1 MTVWPTT
8 RLHEIAKIRA
18 GGSLQLTGKHF
29 VAAGVPAYGAG
40 GLNGYVTTSEYE
52 GSAIILSSIGARCG
66 KCFYVNGEW
75 TSLANTQV
83 IFPDPAR
90 VDAKFL
96 WYQLNDERRWHRSGT
111 AQPFIKPA
119 DVKNSSVFLPS
130 LAKQKRIAD
139 VLDRTDALRTKRRV
153 ALALLDDLSQ
163 SIFLDM
169 FGDPMANDR
178 GWPAVSVAEF
188 VNGFESGKNLVADDL
203 SDRASRYRVLRT
215 SAITS
220 LRFRPDQTKPV
231 PQNYEPPLHHLVKDG
246 DLLFGRANTGELIG
260 ATALVKSVGSNV
272 LLPDKIWRFKWPP
285 VAASDPIWVMHLFR
299 TPAFRHEL
307 TRRASG
313 TSSSM
318 KNISQQKVLSIR
330 TGLPDLALQRAFAEK
345 VAASES
351 THTFCERSGND
362 LARMFASLQ
371 QQAFAGEL

>member
-139 VLDRTDALRTKRRV
+139 VLDRADALRTKRRE
-153 ALALLDDLSQ
+153 ARTLLDDLTQ

-169 FGDPMANDR
+169 FGEPDGNDQ
-178 GWPAVSVAEF
+178 GPP
-188 VNGFESGKNLVADDL
+188 LVALREVLEEPLRNGLSPATAGRWPGKVLTLSAVTGNSFNAEAVKDAVFDVDPPAIKRVSRRDL
-203 SDRASRYRVLRT
+203 LICRGSGNPQLVGRAFFPTRDMADTTFPDTMIAARVSASLVRPTFLEAVWRSRGVRTQIDSLSRTTNGTFKINQGSLETVRFSLPPSELQDSFSERMAAVLVLRAEQQVQ
-215 SAITS
+215 S
-220 LRFRPDQTKPV
+220 
-231 PQNYEPPLHHLVKDG
+231 
-246 DLLFGRANTGELIG
+246 DLCG
-260 ATALVKSVGSNV
+260 A
-272 LLPDKIWRFKWPP
+272 LL
-285 VAASDPIWVMHLFR
+285 
-299 TPAFRHEL
+299 
-307 TRRASG
+307 
-313 TSSSM
+313 
-318 KNISQQKVLSIR
+318 
-330 TGLPDLALQRAFAEK
+330 
-345 VAASES
+345 
-351 THTFCERSGND
+351 
-362 LARMFASLQ
+362 ASLQ
-371 QQAFAGEL
+371 LRAFSGQL